1 MTSEVE
7 KAVEDKFDVFKEL
20 HEWQEIVGS
29 VVIGKGL
36 SYQCEIEGVIEDT
49 VKAAIEFERKRILE
63 EAEKRQE
70 YAQWGHEDDPDTGEV
85 LPLSD
90 LKEICGVKE

>member
-1 MTSEVE
+1 MTSELE

-63 EAEKRQE
+63 EAEKMAFR
-70 YAQWGHEDDPDTGEV
+70 ASSGA
-85 LPLSD
+85 PLALWLSN
-90 LKEICGVKE
+90 LKEICGVKDE